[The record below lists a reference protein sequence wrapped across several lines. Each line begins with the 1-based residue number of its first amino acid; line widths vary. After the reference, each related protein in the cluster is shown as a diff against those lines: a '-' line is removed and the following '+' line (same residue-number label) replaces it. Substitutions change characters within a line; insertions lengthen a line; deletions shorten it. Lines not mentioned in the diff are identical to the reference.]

1 MKPRTAL
8 SGWRQFFWIGW
19 LALGSLPA
27 SAATWYVATNGS
39 DAAAGTLAA
48 PFRSINHAL
57 QQAVSGDVVEVRGG
71 AYQDTSEVRFR
82 RPGITLRSYSNEW
95 ARLVAPLNNENDFS
109 SCVWVDADA
118 KGTVLSRLEIQG
130 GYYYGVVLQTKWDW
144 GDPADRSGASGVII
158 QDCVI
163 HDTGRDAIKITP
175 NCDDVVIERCEIY
188 RSGIGPANQHAQNA
202 EGIDCVNSDRLT
214 VRDCVIRDAF
224 STGIYLK
231 GGATDG
237 LIERTRVERCGA
249 GGILLGFDTSPEF
262 FDVEANPSYYE
273 NIRGTVRNC
282 LVRDTAWEGIGIYAA
297 SNPVVFNNTL
307 LNVCTDAVHSAIYF
321 GLSYQDW
328 EPEAGR
334 PATVLPQI
342 YNNLVIQ
349 PAGFDDEMVEIRY
362 ADELGGLSA
371 LQGWPA
377 MDYNLYFVAGGGQ
390 PWFTDRRPGTEL
402 ERGTLAQW
410 RAHSGADA
418 HSRVANPLALGGEHP
433 LLLLGSP
440 GLNAGTNAAW
450 MAGVTDLVGQP
461 RILGGQVDIGA
472 YETGTN
478 DWAQLIIGH
487 AALAAATNPPPAAAA
502 RVGQLR
508 WFFTHASVGG
518 NLITGL
524 NGLYQENAARY
535 PLQMYNYD
543 GQNGDGDYHGA
554 VPTAGTSDAP
564 DYRAAAVP
572 SVTANGRIY
581 ECQRGNPS
589 WENKLVCFSN
599 SVVQSG
605 WRFPKVNVAL
615 DKFCW
620 IDPAADPAAY
630 CATMAGLAARYPQ
643 TLLVYMTMPLTT
655 ETAGSENDARN
666 DFNRYVRAF
675 CRTTGAWLLDLADIT
690 AWTAAGSEQTYVAGG
705 VTNQRLVAAYAV
717 DAGSGDFH
725 LNATGRRR
733 GALGWHALAQALFQ
747 TDRDGDG
754 VTDGDELIAGTVPTD
769 PDSFLA
775 LVQDTGGAGERVLR
789 WAGVTNRWYNVQE
802 STALG
807 TNSAWVTRAAHL
819 PAAAINLHT
828 VAVTEASSFWRLTVE
843 Q

>member
-1 MKPRTAL
+1 M
-8 SGWRQFFWIGW
+8 
-19 LALGSLPA
+19 
-27 SAATWYVATNGS
+27 
-39 DAAAGTLAA
+39 
-48 PFRSINHAL
+48 
-57 QQAVSGDVVEVRGG
+57 
-71 AYQDTSEVRFR
+71 
-82 RPGITLRSYSNEW
+82 
-95 ARLVAPLNNENDFS
+95 
-109 SCVWVDADA
+109 
-118 KGTVLSRLEIQG
+118 
-130 GYYYGVVLQTKWDW
+130 
-144 GDPADRSGASGVII
+144 
-158 QDCVI
+158 
-163 HDTGRDAIKITP
+163 
-175 NCDDVVIERCEIY
+175 
-188 RSGIGPANQHAQNA
+188 
-202 EGIDCVNSDRLT
+202 
-214 VRDCVIRDAF
+214 
-224 STGIYLK
+224 
-231 GGATDG
+231 
-237 LIERTRVERCGA
+237 
-249 GGILLGFDTSPEF
+249 
-262 FDVEANPSYYE
+262 
-273 NIRGTVRNC
+273 
-282 LVRDTAWEGIGIYAA
+282 
-297 SNPVVFNNTL
+297 
-307 LNVCTDAVHSAIYF
+307 
-321 GLSYQDW
+321 
-328 EPEAGR
+328 
-334 PATVLPQI
+334 
-342 YNNLVIQ
+342 
-349 PAGFDDEMVEIRY
+349 
-362 ADELGGLSA
+362 
-371 LQGWPA
+371 
-377 MDYNLYFVAGGGQ
+377 
-390 PWFTDRRPGTEL
+390 
-402 ERGTLAQW
+402 
-410 RAHSGADA
+410 
-418 HSRVANPLALGGEHP
+418 
-433 LLLLGSP
+433 
-440 GLNAGTNAAW
+440 
-450 MAGVTDLVGQP
+450 
-461 RILGGQVDIGA
+461 
-472 YETGTN
+472 
-478 DWAQLIIGH
+478 
-487 AALAAATNPPPAAAA
+487 
-502 RVGQLR
+502 GQLR

-717 DAGSGDFH
+717 DANNGDFH

-807 TNSAWVTRAAHL
+807 TNAAWVTRAAHL